1 MGARSLKATLATV
14 TDTLVSLRS
23 TRDQHA
29 AALAQLETLV
39 ASLVLDPQHPLLS
52 AFLRF
57 QDSFDR
63 NVTVTLLEWLG
74 RELAGGQDFGGAH
87 YSEGWTNI
95 VRCLKLVQGLLLL
108 HRPSQRLFARKSSL
122 EYLLAVLDMSRPH
135 PPNSPLLSSPKPA
148 PSPVLFPP
156 SPFSSPNLASAT
168 APSVLPTTQLALA
181 ALDTLLCA
189 LVDRPKNMR
198 KFEEN
203 GGLSAIVKVLK
214 DKNVPQ
220 AVRIKVVELL
230 YYYLLPEA
238 NNPLSPGPP
247 SPDSSFSSLAR
258 STLSTLS
265 SQVLVDATN
274 LPTLFAS
281 AADFV
286 PQTPVKPKARSSM
299 RSEAPP
305 PFSPSGRSSYSA
317 SSRDSSPTRTPRRT
331 THSRSQS
338 MASLSTLTATPTRAA
353 HPPAPGHK
361 PRRSLAASSS
371 SSRLDQYSRPPRSP
385 RLSTTAEDEECSTPR
400 SSRAARLSDPPSLSS
415 NSSTAPSPRRSIHQ
429 RAQSTTS
436 LSSYLPRSSSSR
448 KLASPD
454 LEPTPRPP
462 RIRLSKDSNDADA
475 EDMHPPRRPRPVSFI
490 APPTLAPAPERETRH
505 SRSRSTV
512 DLASFAATTG
522 TSSSSGSTSSSSSR
536 STAPTSVASSGPSPA
551 LDARPRHVRTEQEKK
566 ELLRKVMP
574 NVEALEDRFRA
585 MGLGLS

>member
-258 STLSTLS
+258 STLSTLRFRS
-265 SQVLVDATN
+265 PDACQAEGPVVDAIRSAPALLAVRPVLLLRLVSRLIPDAHSTPHN
-274 LPTLFAS
+274 ALSLAEYGFALHPDGD
-281 AADFV
+281 A
-286 PQTPVKPKARSSM
+286 
-299 RSEAPP
+299 
-305 PFSPSGRSSYSA
+305 
-317 SSRDSSPTRTPRRT
+317 DSSSTSSCTGSQASTLSRRFFLLFTPRPV
-331 THSRSQS
+331 
-338 MASLSTLTATPTRAA
+338 L
-353 HPPAPGHK
+353 
-361 PRRSLAASSS
+361 
-371 SSRLDQYSRPPRSP
+371 
-385 RLSTTAEDEECSTPR
+385 
-400 SSRAARLSDPPSLSS
+400 
-415 NSSTAPSPRRSIHQ
+415 STAPIPATLYNSGGRRVFYSSIKPGSPTVGSAVLIQQLLHSAIPSAIDSSA
-429 RAQSTTS
+429 RA
-436 LSSYLPRSSSSR
+436 
-448 KLASPD
+448 
-454 LEPTPRPP
+454 PTPRPP

>member
-1 MGARSLKATLATV
+1 MGARSLKATLATA
-14 TDTLVSLRS
+14 TDTLLSLRS
-23 TRDQHA
+23 TCDHHA

-39 ASLVLDPQHPLLS
+39 ASLVFDPQHPLLT

-63 NVTVTLLEWLG
+63 NVTATLLEWLG
-74 RELAGGQDFGGAH
+74 RELAQRQDSGSADH
-87 YSEGWTNI
+87 SETWLNI
-95 VRCLKLVQGLLLL
+95 ARCLKLIQGLLLL
-108 HRPSQRLFARKSSL
+108 HRPSQRLFARTSSL
-122 EYLLAVLDMSRPH
+122 EYLLAVLDMSRPDH
-135 PPNSPLLSSPKPA
+135 PNSPLLSSPKPE

-156 SPFSSPNLASAT
+156 TPISSPNLASAS
-168 APSVLPTTQLALA
+168 APPVLPTTQLALA

-198 KFEEN
+198 KFEEI

-265 SQVLVDATN
+265 SQVLADATN

-286 PQTPVKPKARSSM
+286 PQTPVKTRSRSSI
-299 RSEAPP
+299 RPEAPA
-305 PFSPSGRSSYSA
+305 PFSPSGR
-317 SSRDSSPTRTPRRT
+317 T
-331 THSRSQS
+331 
-338 MASLSTLTATPTRAA
+338 
-353 HPPAPGHK
+353 
-361 PRRSLAASSS
+361 
-371 SSRLDQYSRPPRSP
+371 
-385 RLSTTAEDEECSTPR
+385 
-400 SSRAARLSDPPSLSS
+400 
-415 NSSTAPSPRRSIHQ
+415 
-429 RAQSTTS
+429 
-436 LSSYLPRSSSSR
+436 
-448 KLASPD
+448 LASPD

-475 EDMHPPRRPRPVSFI
+475 EDMPPPRRPRPVSFI
-490 APPTLAPAPERETRH
+490 APPSLAPAPERTARH
-505 SRSRSTV
+505 SRSRSSV
-512 DLASFAATTG
+512 DLASFAATSG
-522 TSSSSGSTSSSSSR
+522 TSSSSGSASSSSSR
-536 STAPTSVASSGPSPA
+536 STAPTSVASSAPSPTP
-551 LDARPRHVRTEQEKK
+551 DARPRHIRTEQEKK

-585 MGLGLS
+585 MGIGLS